1 MQILEE
7 LWKNDLQ
14 IERPLIHNRQYAEAL
29 SRTSFSLKAL
39 QETFSE
45 KQKELF
51 EDYLKCRDELTSIID
66 CENYITAFKLG
77 AKIIIDVLTKSEMN
91 KI

>member
-29 SRTSFSLKAL
+29 SRTSFSR
-39 QETFSE
+39 T
-45 KQKELF
+45 
-51 EDYLKCRDELTSIID
+51 T
-66 CENYITAFKLG
+66 
-77 AKIIIDVLTKSEMN
+77 
-91 KI
+91 

>member
-14 IERPLIHNRQYAEAL
+14 IERPLIHNRQYSEAL
-29 SRTSFSLKAL
+29 SRTSDSLKAL

-51 EDYLKCRDELTSIID
+51 EDYLKCRDELTSVID
-66 CENYITAFKLG
+66 SENYITAFKLG
-77 AKIIIDVLTKSEMN
+77 AKIIIDVLTKSEVS